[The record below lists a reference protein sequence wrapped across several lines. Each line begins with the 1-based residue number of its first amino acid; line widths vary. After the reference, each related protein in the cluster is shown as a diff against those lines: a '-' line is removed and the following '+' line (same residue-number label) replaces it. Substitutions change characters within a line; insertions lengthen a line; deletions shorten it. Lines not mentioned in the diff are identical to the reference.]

1 MSRPSAPELPEPTES
16 PWVQSRPPVAIHDD
30 AVWLGDVRVA
40 FSANTPAGLLTAYID
55 LINEMRSEPLHDTFL
70 AREHDVQVLAEALDA
85 TPEEVLT
92 KLKHLLRQPVEYRA
106 WA

>member
-1 MSRPSAPELPEPTES
+1 MPRSSAPKLPEPNES
-16 PWVQSRPPVAIHDD
+16 PWIQSRLLIAIHDD

-40 FSANTPAGLLTAYID
+40 LSAKTPAGLLTAYID
-55 LINEMRSEPLHDTFL
+55 LINEMRSEPLRDTFL
-70 AREHDVQVLAEALDA
+70 ARAHDVRILAEALDA